1 MANALLGLL
10 TLNSPHG
17 HCVGQWT
24 LAEHRPCPRCQR
36 VPTTGG
42 FQFPQPSGCSVPHTP
57 YLKPGLE
64 ASAEASKG
72 DSGEEPG
79 VWRRGLPPASPPR
92 SPSPHFILFLI
103 LHSPTGRPPPSESLL
118 LAEGNALFF
127 GLTQQLLSL
136 RSRSHSLLYSR
147 WLSQFPHKTEAP

>member
-10 TLNSPHG
+10 TLNSPQG
-17 HCVGQWT
+17 HCVGQWMLT
-24 LAEHRPCPRCQR
+24 EHRPCSRCQQ

-42 FQFPQPSGCSVPHTP
+42 LQFPQLSGCSVPRTP
-57 YLKPGLE
+57 CLKPGLE

-79 VWRRGLPPASPPR
+79 VWRRGLPPTSPPH
-92 SPSPHFILFLI
+92 SPSPHFIL
-103 LHSPTGRPPPSESLL
+103 HHPTGKPPPSESLL
-118 LAEGNALFF
+118 LAEGNSLFF

-136 RSRSHSLLYSR
+136 RSGSHSLLCSS
-147 WLSQFPHKTEAP
+147 WLRQFPH